1 MQFAPEE
8 PALRELYSQAKGL
21 RWNPETDI
29 PWERFDPARY
39 SKETREAARRT
50 WSRRAWSVY
59 PGLTES
65 TALLIRF
72 CLESGSLG
80 MDAKL
85 FLSFRPAEEAKQLE
99 VCHLLAE
106 KLGGYE
112 SDPGDAGLARAS
124 NHPFAQAAL
133 DPDVPVEALYTTPTV
148 DAFLRRVELGIADG
162 GYVMITGDPGTGK
175 SAALR
180 LLAKRLESLRDV
192 VVGTVEHPQSRTMD
206 FYRELGDLFSVPL
219 QAHNRWGGF
228 KSLRARWTEH
238 ISTTLT
244 RPVLIVDEAQEALT
258 TVFTE
263 LRVLASKELDSRQ
276 LLCVVLAGDGRLV
289 ERLRSPDL
297 LPLGSRI
304 RRRLVLEYASRDELL
319 ACLDHLL
326 ETAGNPSLMTTEL
339 KATLADHAA
348 GNYRVLMNLADELLM
363 TALDRELPRLDEKL
377 YLEAFGQPAPKK
389 AAVGKKR

>member
-1 MQFAPEE
+1 MNPKLQS
-8 PALRELYSQAKGL
+8 LYSLKF
-21 RWNPETDI
+21 NP
-29 PWERFDPARY
+29 
-39 SKETREAARRT
+39 
-50 WSRRAWSVY
+50 
-59 PGLTES
+59 
-65 TALLIRF
+65 
-72 CLESGSLG
+72 
-80 MDAKL
+80 
-85 FLSFRPAEEAKQLE
+85 FR
-99 VCHLLAE
+99 
-106 KLGGYE
+106 
-112 SDPGDAGLARAS
+112 
-124 NHPFAQAAL
+124 
-133 DPDVPVEALYTTPTV
+133 PDVPIEALYTTPTV
-148 DAFLRRVELGIADG
+148 DAFLRRVEMGIADG

-175 SAALR
+175 SVALR
-180 LLAKRLESLRDV
+180 LLGKRLESLRDV
-192 VVGTVEHPQSRTMD
+192 VVGTIEHPQSRTMD
-206 FYRELGDLFSVPL
+206 FYRELGDLFAVPL

-244 RPVLIVDEAQEALT
+244 RPVLIIDEAQEALT

-289 ERLRSPDL
+289 ERFRSPDL

-326 ETAGNPSLMTTEL
+326 DAAGNPSLMTTEL

-363 TALDRELPRLDEKL
+363 TALDRDLPRLDEKL
-377 YLEAFGQPAPKK
+377 YLETFSQPAPKK